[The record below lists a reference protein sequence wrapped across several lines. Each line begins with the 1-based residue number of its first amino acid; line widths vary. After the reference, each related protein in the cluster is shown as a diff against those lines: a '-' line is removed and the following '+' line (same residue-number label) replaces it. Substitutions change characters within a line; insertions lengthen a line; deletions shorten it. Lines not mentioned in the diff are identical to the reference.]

1 MPQLMLVSYWKRCW
15 VSRGRRELLARRR
28 ATRDA
33 LHTRAG
39 ATRLPR
45 PVRRQR
51 NMQNALL
58 MAVGTGALMAVADVL
73 QEQGKTAARARQP
86 KPAH

>member
-1 MPQLMLVSYWKRCW
+1 MAGLGRKLMWAVLGGAAMKAA
-15 VSRGRRELLARRR
+15 RG

-51 NMQNALL
+51 NMQTALL
-58 MAVGTGALMAVADVL
+58 MAVGTGVVMALADVL

-86 KPAH
+86 KPAT

>member
-1 MPQLMLVSYWKRCW
+1 MANGLGRKILWAVLGGAAMKAA
-15 VSRGRRELLARRR
+15 RG

-33 LHTRAG
+33 LHTRVG

-51 NMQNALL
+51 NLQAALL
-58 MAVGTGALMAVADVL
+58 MAVGTGALLAVADVL
-73 QEQGKTAARARQP
+73 QEQGKTAARARE
-86 KPAH
+86 PADA

>member
-1 MPQLMLVSYWKRCW
+1 MWAMLGGAAMKAA
-15 VSRGRRELLARRR
+15 RG

-33 LHTRAG
+33 LHTNYG
-39 ATRLPR
+39 AARLPR

-51 NMQNALL
+51 NLQTALL

-73 QEQGKTAARARQP
+73 QEQGKTAARAREP
-86 KPAH
+86 KPAR